1 MSGDGGLVLALC
13 GALALIVSLTERVIA
28 QHRWLTASVETVL
41 DPALR
46 AAFPPPP
53 QAWELE
59 RLAAEADAIL
69 ESQEL
74 CRRRQ
79 RSSRH

>member
-28 QHRWLTASVETVL
+28 QHRW
-41 DPALR
+41 R

>member
-1 MSGDGGLVLALC
+1 MTGDGGLVLMLF
-13 GALALIVSLTERVIA
+13 GALALILSLTERVIA
-28 QHRWLTASVETVL
+28 QHRWLDATVETVL

-46 AAFPPPP
+46 AAFPPPS

-59 RLAAEADAIL
+59 RLVAEAGAAL

-74 CRRRQ
+74 CRQQQRR
-79 RSSRH
+79 SRH